1 MKKKFFAIYA
11 LAGALVASPI
21 FTSCVDDTES
31 ASVEALRGAKAEQL
45 KSLAVLNNAKAEA
58 ALIEA
63 NAQAEI
69 DRAEAAFK
77 NAQAALENANAEE
90 KAQLTAQAAEKFALE
105 LEKIKAEYAERIAY
119 YNYQKKYYENNLW
132 TNTESHI
139 GTVYTYYTNALENVQ
154 TLVKQKLEQLT
165 LKSLTEANAITAENA
180 LKQTIADLNVE
191 KIQKERELAK
201 WEAMKAQ
208 QPGKDDLLAEL
219 DELEK
224 TAYNLNQNLIPA
236 AVKAEEAAKEAYDA
250 AVEAVLTGEK
260 WVAFQEALAALNA
273 PFGIGDWQTD
283 YNNYWANYEYSVGYY
298 WRNYSDELSA
308 YNIEYRIYVDNIR
321 PGQEAAYDQAY
332 QDWVSNGSDPAS
344 EPSRDDYVTSN
355 GYVRDYPNYWD
366 YYSNAPKREDWLANE
381 PKIEDYRGNQ
391 FGWNETQ
398 TLIPDSVDLFV
409 DAFGYNPEGL
419 VISVPTITES
429 AHQILH
435 NTIYLED
442 QLKGQLDW
450 VESQIETKTGEEWEK
465 DADGKIIYGNDNSVK
480 GAESAIAYRKQ
491 QIAEQKELITD
502 KEAEIK
508 TAKEAA
514 TPDETLIASLEG
526 DLDILK
532 EALEG
537 LEDMRELECWLVY
550 QQEML
555 AELNEQKAEIEEG
568 QAELAANLEIIKDN
582 TAIVEALKT
591 LEKPAVAYLE
601 AQTETATLENAL
613 AEIGTVNKTSNS
625 ISIYGEGLYSDVKS
639 LLDGIVDVQDL
650 IDSCNSRLAEIE
662 QTLTMGSL
670 NNLVKLQ
677 TSDIYVWNATTG
689 SSEWITVTRYVV
701 DGAGNLT
708 YEDALAVI
716 DAEIARLESLIA
728 IKQALADKYEAE
740 LNALL
745 GLSDEAA
752 E

>member
-45 KSLAVLNNAKAEA
+45 KSLAALNNAKAEA
-58 ALIEA
+58 AFIEA

-77 NAQAALENANAEE
+77 NAQAALENANAEA
-90 KAQLTAQAAEKFALE
+90 KAQLTAQAAETFALE
-105 LEKIKAEYAERIAY
+105 LERIKAEYAERIAY
-119 YNYQKKYYENNLW
+119 YNYQKSSYEDSLW

-191 KIQKERELAK
+191 KIQTERELAK
-201 WEAMKAQ
+201 WEAMKTQ

-224 TAYNLNQNLIPA
+224 TAYNLDQNLIPA

-250 AVEAVLTGEK
+250 AVDAALTSEK
-260 WVAFQEALAALNA
+260 WVAFQEALDALNA
-273 PFGIGDWQTD
+273 PLGRGDWQTAYNNHWAEFED
-283 YNNYWANYEYSVGYY
+283 RVRDHWRDFQRLQTEADNAYNNYWTYE
-298 WRNYSDELSA
+298 
-308 YNIEYRIYVDNIR
+308 R
-321 PGQEAAYDQAY
+321 PAMEAAYNQAV
-332 QDWVSNGSDPAS
+332 QEWIANGSDPAS
-344 EPSRDDYVTSN
+344 EPVYSDYVQGHNVQWPSW
-355 GYVRDYPNYWD
+355 GD
-366 YYSNAPKREDWLANE
+366 YYNTAPKHEVWLAGE
-381 PKIEDYRGNQ
+381 PKIEDFRGTQ

-398 TLIPDSVDLFV
+398 TLIPDSVDLFF

-419 VISVPTITES
+419 VVSVPTIPES

-435 NTIYLED
+435 NTLELED
-442 QLKGQLDW
+442 RLKNQLDQ
-450 VESQIETKTGEEWEK
+450 VESSIEARTGEEWEK
-465 DADGKIIYGNDNSVK
+465 DADGKIMSGDEHSVK

-514 TPDETLIASLEG
+514 TPDETLIARLEG

-537 LEDMRELECWLVY
+537 LEDMRWLECWLVY

-555 AELNEQKAEIEEG
+555 AELNEQKAEIEEE

-613 AEIGTVNKTSNS
+613 AEIGTVTKTSNS

-650 IDSCNSRLAEIE
+650 IDGCNSRLAEIE

-670 NNLVKLQ
+670 NNLVTLV
-677 TSDIYVWNATTG
+677 TEDIYVWNLNTG
-689 SSEWITVTRYVV
+689 QTEIIPVTRYVYN
-701 DGAGNLT
+701 GAGDLT